1 VCSSDLGCNICV
13 SGDFTISPIRCTQNP
28 SIGEE
33 WRRGWHPERIRPSQ
47 SDARV
52 LVVGAGP
59 AGLEAAMMLGRR
71 GYDVVLAE
79 AGRELGG
86 RVVHEARLPG
96 LATWIRVADYRR
108 AQLAKLP
115 NVELALESE
124 VGPDE
129 ILGYDFQHVAV
140 AAGARW
146 RTDGVA
152 RWHTKPVPV
161 G

>member
-1 VCSSDLGCNICV
+1 W
-13 SGDFTISPIRCTQNP
+13 TMTPIRCTQNP
-28 SIGEE
+28 AMGEE
-33 WRRGWHPERIRPSQ
+33 WRRGWHPERIRERG
-47 SDARV
+47 SDTKV

-124 VGPDE
+124 VAPDE
-129 ILGYDFQHVAV
+129 VLGYDFQHVAV
-140 AAGARW
+140 ATGPRW
-146 RTDGVA
+146 RGDGVA
-152 RWHTKPVPV
+152 RWHTTPFPL
-161 G
+161 